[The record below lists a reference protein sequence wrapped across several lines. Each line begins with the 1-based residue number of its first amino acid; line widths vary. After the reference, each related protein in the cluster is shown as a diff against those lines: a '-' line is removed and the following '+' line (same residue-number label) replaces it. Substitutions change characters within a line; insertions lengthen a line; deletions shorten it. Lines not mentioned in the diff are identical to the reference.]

1 MLEPL
6 VPGKVNI
13 RPNQYV
19 PPFLT
24 SLIAAAKEGNDL
36 LPFVESITRHLGFE
50 SFMYAAS
57 AMTKPDHEQKAYVY
71 TTLPLA
77 WVARYDQMAYVE
89 ADPRVTVNWDSA
101 IPLIW
106 DQTNVR
112 GLSAKSDAFLT
123 MR

>member
-13 RPNQYV
+13 RPNHYV

>member
-57 AMTKPDHEQKAYVY
+57 AMTSR
-71 TTLPLA
+71 TTSRRHTSTRRCRSPGSRA
-77 WVARYDQMAYVE
+77 TTRWRMWKRTRAS
-89 ADPRVTVNWDSA
+89 P
-101 IPLIW
+101 
-106 DQTNVR
+106 
-112 GLSAKSDAFLT
+112 
-123 MR
+123 